1 MNPETQRNPAEEA
14 ASVSEARAALADLL
28 ERISA
33 RNNMSEEEAMKL
45 AIEAQKEYRSQRR
58 SSSDGP

>member
-14 ASVSEARAALADLL
+14 AVSEARAALADLL

-45 AIEAQKEYRSQRR
+45 ALEAQKEYRSQRR

>member
-14 ASVSEARAALADLL
+14 AVSEARAALADLL